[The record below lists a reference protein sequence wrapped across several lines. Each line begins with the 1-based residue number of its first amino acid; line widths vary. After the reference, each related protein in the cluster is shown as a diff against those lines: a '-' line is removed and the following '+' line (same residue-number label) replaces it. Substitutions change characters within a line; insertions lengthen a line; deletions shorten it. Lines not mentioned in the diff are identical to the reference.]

1 MTVLSSPDFDQHEQ
15 IDFAF
20 DQDTGLRAIIAVH
33 NTHLGPALGGCRMYP
48 YRSEQEAI
56 RDVLRLSKGMTYK
69 SAMAGVSL
77 GGGKAVIIGDPRSD
91 KSSQLFKAMGRFVER
106 QSGRYITAQDMG
118 ITAND
123 LEQMATQ
130 TQYVSG
136 ISRSDEPLQLASR
149 NPSTA
154 TALGVFFGIEAAV
167 KYQLKCSALDGI
179 KVAIQGLGSVGYQLA
194 GHLHRAGAKLW
205 VSDINKIA
213 EQQAATE
220 FGATV
225 VSAEELFRLQVDVFS
240 PCAMGAVINDESIA
254 GMGAKIVAGAANNQL
269 LEARHGVD
277 LFNKGILYAPDYV
290 INAGGIID
298 LYCFDQG
305 RSENETNE
313 RIKNIATTLQ
323 GVFTA
328 SEQKQLATH
337 VIANEQAEARFQ
349 FSYSKAS

>member
-1 MTVLSSPDFDQHEQ
+1 MTVFSSPDFDQHEQ
-15 IDFAF
+15 VDFVF

-69 SAMAGVSL
+69 AAMAGVPL
-77 GGGKAVIIGDPRSD
+77 GGGKAVIIGDPRCD
-91 KSSQLFKAMGRFVER
+91 KSSQLFKAMGRFVQR
-106 QSGRYITAQDMG
+106 QSGSYITAQDMG

-136 ISRSDEPLQLASR
+136 ISRRDEPTQLASR
-149 NPSTA
+149 NPSPA

-167 KYQLKCSALDGI
+167 KHQLKCNALDGI
-179 KVAIQGLGSVGYQLA
+179 KIAIQGLGSVGYQLA

-213 EQQAATE
+213 AATE
-220 FGATV
+220 FSATV
-225 VSAEELFRLQVDVFS
+225 VSAAELLRLQVDVFS

-254 GMGAKIVAGAANNQL
+254 VMRAKIVAGAANNQL
-269 LEARHGVD
+269 SEVRHGVE

-305 RSENETNE
+305 RSEDETNE
-313 RIKNIATTLQ
+313 RIKKIATTLQ
-323 GVFTA
+323 GVFTD
-328 SEQKQLATH
+328 SKHKQLATH
-337 VIANEQAEARFQ
+337 VIANEQAEARFK